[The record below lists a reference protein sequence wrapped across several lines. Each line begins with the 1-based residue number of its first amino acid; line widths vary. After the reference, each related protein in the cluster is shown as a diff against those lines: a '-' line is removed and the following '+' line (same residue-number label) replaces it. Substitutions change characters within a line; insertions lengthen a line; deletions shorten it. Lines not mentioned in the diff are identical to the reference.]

1 MSTFNPDQALARW
14 IDLWEKRQEEFD
26 QLPDGERSV
35 ARGHDEFF
43 APVDSEMR
51 ELERETERNGFYLE
65 WTFDQDKHDFEY
77 ICGKMTVEEYEHYV
91 EWEKEE

>member
-1 MSTFNPDQALARW
+1 MSTFNPDQARARW

-43 APVDSEMR
+43 ATVDP
-51 ELERETERNGFYLE
+51 
-65 WTFDQDKHDFEY
+65 
-77 ICGKMTVEEYEHYV
+77 
-91 EWEKEE
+91 